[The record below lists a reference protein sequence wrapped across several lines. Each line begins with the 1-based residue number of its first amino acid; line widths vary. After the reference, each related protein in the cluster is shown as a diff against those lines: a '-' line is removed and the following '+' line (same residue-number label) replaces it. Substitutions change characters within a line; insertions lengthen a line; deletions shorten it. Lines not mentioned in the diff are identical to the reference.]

1 MTDECIHGFPIELCD
16 ICSPRQRDPEDIIKT
31 PTPRRTRVTT
41 SLRSTP
47 STPGGKV
54 PEQVLPATRDFGA
67 LRAHHVTHIDN
78 LAGIVAD
85 GAILASDQATPA
97 VDVSSAATR
106 EARGAA
112 TAPDGSSVAG
122 HVPFTLSPDAR
133 RWDELRSGAEEDRWS
148 DAARRTRA
156 TEFVVLVVPTTAF
169 GASVILADT
178 DADDPDVR
186 FAVGPDAAT
195 NLLRRTDITDPSM
208 HGVEL
213 LAGPQVPMSSVALVG
228 VPNDKV
234 RQQVKA
240 VFAEHGGP
248 APRVA
253 VFPPW
258 FVPPLPED

>member
-1 MTDECIHGFPIELCD
+1 VTDECIHGFPIELCD

-31 PTPRRTRVTT
+31 PTPRRSRVTT

-78 LAGIVAD
+78 LAAIVAE
-85 GAILASDQATPA
+85 GAVLASDQATPV

-133 RWDELRSGAEEDRWS
+133 RWDELRSGAEEARWS

-156 TEFVVLVVPTTAF
+156 TEFVVLVVPQPAF

-213 LAGPQVPMSSVALVG
+213 LAGPRVPLSSVALVG
-228 VPNDKV
+228 VPNDRV

-240 VFAEHGGP
+240 VFAEQGGP
-248 APRVA
+248 APRGAGV
-253 VFPPW
+253 PPG
-258 FVPPLPED
+258 VGPPLPED